1 MATLVS
7 SRLKELD
14 AIRGLAALFVV
25 LYHYTYRY
33 YEIYPSENKLPFSFE
48 IGHYG
53 VQAFFIVSGFVIFMT
68 LEKTTRSL
76 DFVVHRFIR
85 LYPAY
90 WISVFIT
97 FFLVALLFSLPGRE
111 TTFLEFLANLSMVHT
126 QFAIPS
132 VDGVYWTLLFE
143 LKFYSWMLL
152 LYQFKFL
159 NKIEFVSIGVLSIA
173 LFSNLFGVDK
183 TLIYKIA
190 NQAFIFEYISY
201 FISGIMFYKIYSKHT
216 TIFTY
221 IALGLALLT
230 SLYINHFDYTY
241 VILIIYII
249 FFLLAFHKLKLI
261 AWKPLFFLWSI
272 SYALY
277 LIHQNIG
284 YIILYYGYSYGFS
297 VTLATLL
304 TLSVSIFIASLITLV
319 FEKRTIK
326 YLRKKYDTYCME
338 KCSNDK

>member
-1 MATLVS
+1 VQKKRN
-7 SRLKELD
+7 RLQELD

-25 LYHYTYRY
+25 IYHYTFRY
-33 YEIYPSENKLPFSFE
+33 YEIYPSDNRLPFVFE

-68 LEKTTRSL
+68 LEKTKRSL
-76 DFVVHRFIR
+76 DFIVHRFIR
-85 LYPAY
+85 LYPTY
-90 WISVFIT
+90 WISLFIT
-97 FFLVALLFSLPGRE
+97 FILVTLFSLPGRE

-143 LKFYSWMLL
+143 LKFYFWMLL

-159 NKIEFVSIGVLSIA
+159 NKIEFVSIGVLSIV
-173 LFSNLFGVDK
+173 LLSNLFGIDK

-221 IALGLALLT
+221 IALALALLT
-230 SLYINHFDYTY
+230 SLYINHFDHTY
-241 VILIIYII
+241 VILIMYTI

-261 AWKPLFFLWSI
+261 AWKPLVFLGSI

-284 YIILYYGYSYGFS
+284 YIILNYGHSHGFS
-297 VTLATLL
+297 VIL
-304 TLSVSIFIASLITLV
+304 TTFIALSVSIFIASLITLV

-326 YLRKKYDTYCME
+326 YLRKKYDTYYLE
-338 KCSNDK
+338 KCNNDK